1 MKFLKKLLI
10 FVIVVAVLI
19 VGFKVITKPKNIKIG
34 ELYQSSTKEVV
45 LLDVEVSDKVY
56 VNGNERSDDFL
67 SPFEPDTNDRFKRST
82 DENKRPIVVRFTV
95 QNLSKADM
103 VIVPDGITV
112 DYNDGFEYWAESVYA
127 RTTDGVWEEFGL
139 FADNG
144 QLTLEKLTSGT
155 VEVRSVIWVPTEVVE
170 EVNGSLVLT
179 FLGCRYEIR

>member
-10 FVIVVAVLI
+10 FVIVVALLV
-19 VGFKVITKPKNIKIG
+19 VGFKIITKPKNIEIG
-34 ELYQSSTKEVV
+34 DLYEVSGKEIV
-45 LLDVEVSDKVY
+45 LLDVDVSDKVY

-82 DENKRPIVVRFTV
+82 DKNMRPVVVRFTV
-95 QNLSKADM
+95 HNVSKADV
-103 VIVPDGITV
+103 VIVPDSICV

-155 VEVRSVIWVPTEVVE
+155 VEVRAVIWVPAEVVE
-170 EVNGSLVLT
+170 DVGGSLVLT

>member
-10 FVIVVAVLI
+10 FVIIVAILI
-19 VGFKVITKPKNIKIG
+19 VGFKVFTKPKNIKIG
-34 ELYQSSTKEVV
+34 ELHKGFGKEVV
-45 LLDVEVSDKVY
+45 LLDVEVSDKIY
-56 VNGNERSDDFL
+56 VNGNEKSDDFL
-67 SPFEPDTNDRFKRST
+67 SPFEPDTNDRFQRSI
-82 DENKRPIVVRFTV
+82 DKNNRPVVVRFTV
-95 QNLSKADM
+95 RNTGKLDM

-144 QLTLEKLTSGT
+144 QLELEKLTSGA
-155 VEVRSVIWVPTEVVE
+155 VEVRAVIWVPSQVVE
-170 EVNGSLVLT
+170 DVNSSLVLT

>member
-10 FVIVVAVLI
+10 FAIIVAVLV
-19 VGFKVITKPKNIKIG
+19 VGFKVITKPQNIKIG
-34 ELYQSSTKEVV
+34 ELHKGYGKEVV

-82 DENKRPIVVRFTV
+82 DKNNRPVVVRFTV
-95 QNLSKADM
+95 HNVGKADM

-155 VEVRSVIWVPTEVVE
+155 VEVRAVIWVPSQVVE
-170 EVNGSLVLT
+170 DVNGSLVLT

>member
-10 FVIVVAVLI
+10 FVIVVAVFV

-34 ELYQSSTKEVV
+34 ELYQSSTQEVV

-56 VNGNERSDDFL
+56 VNGNDRSDDFL
-67 SPFEPDTNDRFKRST
+67 SPFESDTNDRFKRST

-95 QNLSKADM
+95 HNLSKADM

-155 VEVRSVIWVPTEVVE
+155 VEVRTVIWVPTEVVE
-170 EVNGSLVLT
+170 DVNGSLVLT

>member
-10 FVIVVAVLI
+10 FAIIVAVLV
-19 VGFKVITKPKNIKIG
+19 VGFKVITKPQNIKIG
-34 ELYQSSTKEVV
+34 ELHKGLGKEVV

-82 DENKRPIVVRFTV
+82 DKNNRPVVVKFTV
-95 QNLSKADM
+95 HNVGKADM

-155 VEVRSVIWVPTEVVE
+155 VEVRAVIWVPSQVVE
-170 EVNGSLVLT
+170 DVNGSLVLT